1 MRSIQ
6 KAKPN
11 TKANATNDIKPAL
24 PSMNLRFKD
33 WWIPVSCAVGVLTV
47 AVSATPV
54 SFSASSESVS
64 AVAAVAALTGACAE
78 TMIEQ
83 EKESIVMI
91 ENNAINFFIFL
102 KPVVVSFL

>member
-6 KAKPN
+6 NAKPN
-11 TKANATNDIKPAL
+11 TKANATNDMKPAL

-33 WWIPVSCAVGVLTV
+33 WWMPVSCAVGVLTV

-64 AVAAVAALTGACAE
+64 AVAAVAALAGACAE
-78 TMIEQ
+78 TIVEQ